1 MLTLA
6 AALICVLTV
15 PLWADVTWTLD
26 DPDDVMTTANLQG
39 VTMSDGLLV
48 GLSAWDPYFNL
59 RLPEEGLDVSG
70 LPYLTARIYSSAEA
84 DVLDVYYKCGDGR
97 WGLGRTLPIH
107 RGWAVYRA
115 DLREAAWTES
125 GMVADARQ
133 WGGVSKRIVSFRLDP
148 GNQADR
154 WIVVDEV
161 ALTAE
166 PTGPLGLHPEPRGTA
181 AQATLSAPRET
192 LAGRPIRAEF
202 SCRADAPAELAEG
215 VVLLRLMSGAAVVQV
230 HPQRVDLQADR
241 VSVTHEFPISAYSF
255 GGDHA
260 LVCEVLEL
268 DGEPATYPVTVANP
282 RVGAAVPPVTR
293 VADYRGSPTLFV
305 NDEPQPLI
313 AFLHH
318 GGKRGLLHREMGRA
332 GITLYMDWF
341 GGSQAGN
348 LGQIEPG
355 VYDYG
360 LYDSYFATVLD
371 AVPDAYFIPHIGVT
385 APRWWQEMHSEECA
399 LFSDGRRG
407 PSSIASE
414 LWRREMGDDLRRLIA
429 HLRGAPYA
437 DRILGVIFYSGYTA
451 EWQMWGTWRP
461 QSDDYSEPA
470 LRAFRAWLGE
480 KYGTDA
486 ALRAA
491 WADAQ
496 VTLATAQ
503 MPSHEQRQETSPFL
517 RDPAAERQVIDFN
530 QFISDLTADAISHFA
545 RVTKEALQ
553 ESQVAGTYYGYMA
566 AHGARQQDCGHNAL
580 EQVLRSPDIDFLMSP
595 PMYAHRQ
602 LGGTSTFM
610 SATES
615 VMLHGKLWL
624 DESDLRTYLSD
635 PAAGYGRTTTPEDS
649 VAVTWREFANV
660 LTRRAAVSWFDMGG
674 GWFSGEPMWD
684 CYRRQVEVA
693 QEAFGEREPFHG
705 EVAVFVDERSYA
717 YYRFNNLT
725 RVMVTDVIAR
735 MPEVGVTWDFYL
747 LSDLPHADLPAYRL
761 YVLLNAAN
769 MDEAT
774 HRALVERARR
784 DDATVLYVHAPGY
797 AREDGLDAGRLE
809 AFTGMSV
816 DVDAAPGPATYLVEA
831 GHPLAEGIAAEAPLG
846 PGVELAPRPV
856 ITDAEAEAIAHWT
869 AGGVCMARK
878 VHEGVNTVYCAGVAV
893 PPALL
898 RNIARAAGAHVWSD
912 TDDGIY
918 TDGRYFALHAATDGE
933 KTIRL
938 PGGRRIVDVL
948 TGEEV
953 SPRADVI
960 QRTMQRGETLFLR
973 LED

>member
-1 MLTLA
+1 MRLLLA
-6 AALICVLTV
+6 ITAAILPTC
-15 PLWADVTWTLD
+15 PAWADVTWTLE
-26 DPDDVMTTANLQG
+26 DPDEVTTARNMPGL
-39 VTMSDGLLV
+39 TIADGLLV
-48 GLSAWDPYFNL
+48 SYSEWDPYFFL
-59 RLPEEGLDVSG
+59 RLPEDELDVSG

-84 DVLDVYYKCGDGR
+84 DRLDVYYRCGDGR

-115 DLREAAWTES
+115 DLREAQWTES
-125 GMVADARQ
+125 GMAADARQ
-133 WGGVSKRIVSFRLDP
+133 WGGVSKRIMSFRLDP
-148 GNQADR
+148 GNEADR

-161 ALTAE
+161 SLTAE

-181 AQATLSAPRET
+181 TEAALSAPRET
-192 LAGRPIRAEF
+192 LAGRSISAQF
-202 SCRADAPAELAEG
+202 SCRADTPAGLTDGLA
-215 VVLLRLMSGAAVVQV
+215 LLRLMSGTAPLQV
-230 HPQRVDLQADR
+230 HAQRVDLRADR
-241 VSVTHEFPISAYSF
+241 VSLTHEFPISAYSF
-255 GGDHA
+255 GGDYA
-260 LVCEVLEL
+260 LFGEVLEL
-268 DGEPATYPVTVANP
+268 DGEPAVAPVTVTNP

-293 VADYRGSPTLFV
+293 IADYRGSPTLFV
-305 NDEPQPLI
+305 NDQPQPLI
-313 AFLHH
+313 AYLHH
-318 GGKRGLLHREMGRA
+318 GGKRGVLHREMART

-341 GGSQAGN
+341 GASMAGN

-355 VYDYG
+355 VYEYG
-360 LYDSYFATVLD
+360 TFDSYFATVLD

-385 APRWWQEMHSEECA
+385 APRWWQQMHPEECA

-414 LWRREMGDDLRRLIA
+414 RWREEMGEDLRRLIA
-429 HLRGAPYA
+429 HLRRAPYA
-437 DRILGVIFYSGYTA
+437 DRILGVIFYSGHTA

-461 QSDDYSEPA
+461 ESDDYSEPA
-470 LRAFRAWLGE
+470 LREFRAWLRG
-480 KYGTDA
+480 KYGTDD

-491 WADAQ
+491 WADAE
-496 VTLATAQ
+496 VTLDTAA
-503 MPSHEQRQETSPFL
+503 MPTHEQRQETLPFL
-517 RDPAAERQVIDFN
+517 RDPATDRQVIDFN
-530 QFISDLTADAISHFA
+530 QFISDLTADAINYFA
-545 RVTKEALQ
+545 RVTKEALD
-553 ESQVAGTYYGYMA
+553 ESQVTGTYYGYMA

-635 PAAGYGRTTTPEDS
+635 PASGYGRTSTPEDS

-660 LTRRAAVSWFDMGG
+660 LTRRAAVSWFDMAG

-693 QEAFGEREPFHG
+693 REAFAEREPFHG
-705 EVAVFVDERSYA
+705 EIAVFVDERSYA

-725 RVMVTDVIAR
+725 RIMITDVIAR

-747 LSDLPHADLPAYRL
+747 LSDLDHPTLPRYRL

-774 HRALVERARR
+774 HRALLERARR
-784 DDATVLYVHAPGY
+784 DDATVLYVYAPGY
-797 AREDGLDAGRLE
+797 AREDRLDAARLE

-816 DVDAAPGPATYLVEA
+816 DMDAPAGPATYLVEA
-831 GHPLAEGIAAEAPLG
+831 DHPLAEGLAPEAPLG
-846 PGVELAPRPV
+846 PDVQLAPRPA
-856 ITDAEAEAIAHWT
+856 ITDPDAEIIARWT
-869 AGGVCMARK
+869 AGGVSMARK
-878 VHEGVNTVYCAGVAV
+878 THEGVNTVYCSAVAV

-912 TDDGIY
+912 TGDGIY
-918 TDGRYFALHAATDGE
+918 TDGRYFALHAAADGD

-938 PGGRRIVDVL
+938 PEGRRIVDVI
-948 TGEEV
+948 TGEEL
-953 SPRADVI
+953 SPRAAVLE
-960 QRTMQRGETLFLR
+960 RTMRRGETVFLR
-973 LED
+973 LE